1 HPVGHAPA
9 GGVLPCRPR
18 LAETFPESALPRG
31 GRGTQESRPDRRATR
46 EVAGLSP
53 PQRSLRPYAA
63 RGTGKAARGGM
74 AVDPRRRRTGADRSI
89 GVRRG
94 GMMAITDDRL
104 TPESLERYFRAG
116 VPTQHILCEEP
127 DIRLR
132 IEPGG
137 ERLVLRTPHDGTS
150 PTVKGLRH
158 VEIDVVDHEDGTW
171 SLVRIHAR
179 DMHYEAYGLAVAVA
193 EAMRGGAS
201 FAAATNAAMTNLRS
215 LLASRARL
223 SESQQLGLVG
233 ELLVL
238 DVLLTDAGTGAL
250 DWWLGH
256 AAEQHDFAF
265 PDFDVEVKTTV
276 SERRRHM
283 ISGVDQLRPN
293 PGRPLWLVSIQV
305 TRAGGAEGF
314 SLASLVGELRSRV

>member
-1 HPVGHAPA
+1 M
-9 GGVLPCRPR
+9 
-18 LAETFPESALPRG
+18 T
-31 GRGTQESRPDRRATR
+31 
-46 EVAGLSP
+46 
-53 PQRSLRPYAA
+53 
-63 RGTGKAARGGM
+63 
-74 AVDPRRRRTGADRSI
+74 
-89 GVRRG
+89 
-94 GMMAITDDRL
+94 ITDDRL

-137 ERLVLRTPHDGTS
+137 ERFVLRTPHDGTT

-158 VEIDVVDHEDGTW
+158 VEIDVVDHENGTW

-223 SESQQLGLVG
+223 SESQQLGLIG

-238 DVLLTDAGTGAL
+238 DVLLTDTGTTAL

-293 PGRPLWLVSIQV
+293 PGRALWLVSIQV

-314 SLASLVGELRSRV
+314 SLAGLVGELRSRVSGDDRFMAALVSLGWRDEDSDLYDTTYMLRTAPRAYAVDDDFPALTSERLRASVPHPDLVSDVAYRIDVTDRTAGMPGHPVDLFLVPKGTIA